1 VSVRRSACYIDG
13 RMSLRPTTCYAFVWE
28 YVVRP
33 ERADEFYRTYGPHG
47 AWVQLFS
54 RAEGYVR
61 TELFRDESRPNRFVT
76 IDVWVSRD
84 AHDAFRQRFS
94 QEYTAL
100 DAQCEAYTLSE
111 RFVGDFSV
119 ES

>member
-1 VSVRRSACYIDG
+1 
-13 RMSLRPTTCYAFVWE
+13 MPLRPTTSFAYVWE

-33 ERADEFYRTYGPHG
+33 EHVHEFYRTYGPHG

-76 IDVWVSRD
+76 IDVWASRE
-84 AHDAFRQRFS
+84 ARDAFRLRFAA
-94 QEYTAL
+94 EYTAL
-100 DAQCEAYTLSE
+100 DARCEALTLSE
-111 RFVGDFSV
+111 RFIGDFSV

>member
-1 VSVRRSACYIDG
+1 
-13 RMSLRPTTCYAFVWE
+13 MPLRPDTRYAFVWE
-28 YVVRP
+28 DVARP
-33 ERADEFYRTYGPHG
+33 ERADEFSRTYGPRG

-61 TELFRDESRPNRFVT
+61 TELFRDESRSNRFVT
-76 IDVWVSRD
+76 IDVWTSRD
-84 AHDAFRQRFS
+84 ALDGFRQRFAA
-94 QEYTAL
+94 EYAAL